1 MKLQVLLRTLYG
13 AQIKTIA
20 SSTLYRPFCSAAS
33 SFALK
38 NVTNSNFDSSLDD
51 LRRHVRDADFVSIDL
66 EMTGVTSAPWRDSFP
81 FDRSDVRYLKIKD
94 SAEKF
99 AVIQFGVCP
108 FRWDPLKLTFVAHP
122 HNVYLFPRQE
132 LPFDGPSYE
141 FLCQTTSID
150 FLSKYQFD
158 FNACVRE
165 GVSYLS
171 RAQEEEALR
180 RLNSAYEDELSEQW
194 HNLKDAC
201 NRLLVSMG
209 DVLFTKRMKNRISEW
224 RDGLLRDRNEGSQ
237 FQGSSSDSKQ
247 HLQTIFFNMRPA
259 LTLNGFTSHQLRL
272 IQMVTRKHFKDLI
285 YVRVNGEDSCLRK
298 LIVYTESENDKNLLM
313 KEVKDRIK
321 KEAELKIEA
330 AVRFRHVIDLLS
342 SEKKLIVGHNC
353 FLDFA
358 HVYSKFIGPL
368 PLSPEEFVSSIHG
381 YFPHIIDTKIL
392 LNTSSTLQNLMKK
405 KSTTLSK
412 AFALLC
418 PEISSSFRSSS
429 VPFKPCVKVEVR
441 VDDMR
446 SSNWNSGAKHEAGY
460 DAFMTGCV
468 FAQACDHLDID
479 FKLASNLVH
488 NDKLQDHINLLYL
501 SWTGGDIIDLTNT
514 NRTIES
520 SSCSDPNMGYR
531 KISFANIVLLW
542 GFLPSLKARE
552 IRECLTKAF
561 GHDSVTSVY
570 HLDETA
576 VFVQFGKVELVSK
589 FLNLKDTLERNNDP
603 ISVLHPFGKL
613 FEGGNT
619 RAAGYEVYKEI
630 CGSPISKVL
639 FADQAEAFGI
649 KWKTKLVEWKEGVE
663 TQKHGDPSKEIR
675 ASKITTGSGKYNKTW
690 ETKKVVNGTMYSH
703 LSYDKLIDSLLVKEL

>member
-20 SSTLYRPFCSAAS
+20 SSSLYRPFCSAAS

-122 HNVYLFPRQE
+122 HNFYLFPRQE

-201 NRLLVSMG
+201 NRPLVSMG

-272 IQMVTRKHFKDLI
+272 IQMV
-285 YVRVNGEDSCLRK
+285 
-298 LIVYTESENDKNLLM
+298 LL
-313 KEVKDRIK
+313 
-321 KEAELKIEA
+321 
-330 AVRFRHVIDLLS
+330 FS
-342 SEKKLIVGHNC
+342 FN
-353 FLDFA
+353 
-358 HVYSKFIGPL
+358 Y
-368 PLSPEEFVSSIHG
+368 
-381 YFPHIIDTKIL
+381 
-392 LNTSSTLQNLMKK
+392 
-405 KSTTLSK
+405 
-412 AFALLC
+412 ALL
-418 PEISSSFRSSS
+418 R
-429 VPFKPCVKVEVR
+429 
-441 VDDMR
+441 
-446 SSNWNSGAKHEAGY
+446 
-460 DAFMTGCV
+460 
-468 FAQACDHLDID
+468 
-479 FKLASNLVH
+479 
-488 NDKLQDHINLLYL
+488 
-501 SWTGGDIIDLTNT
+501 
-514 NRTIES
+514 
-520 SSCSDPNMGYR
+520 
-531 KISFANIVLLW
+531 
-542 GFLPSLKARE
+542 
-552 IRECLTKAF
+552 
-561 GHDSVTSVY
+561 
-570 HLDETA
+570 
-576 VFVQFGKVELVSK
+576 
-589 FLNLKDTLERNNDP
+589 
-603 ISVLHPFGKL
+603 
-613 FEGGNT
+613 
-619 RAAGYEVYKEI
+619 
-630 CGSPISKVL
+630 
-639 FADQAEAFGI
+639 
-649 KWKTKLVEWKEGVE
+649 
-663 TQKHGDPSKEIR
+663 
-675 ASKITTGSGKYNKTW
+675 
-690 ETKKVVNGTMYSH
+690 
-703 LSYDKLIDSLLVKEL
+703 